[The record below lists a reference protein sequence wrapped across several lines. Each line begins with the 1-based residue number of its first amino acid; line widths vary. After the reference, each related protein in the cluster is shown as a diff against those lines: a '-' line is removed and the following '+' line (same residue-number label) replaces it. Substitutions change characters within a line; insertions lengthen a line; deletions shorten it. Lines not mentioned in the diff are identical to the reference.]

1 MKKLLLLLLIATE
14 ALPVL
19 ARIDKEQSDR
29 DSTIYKNVNLNE
41 IEVISSP
48 KSETRFFE
56 FPGSISIIGEKKLER
71 QHIMSL
77 KGLSSIAPNLYIPD
91 YGSFINIYTRDRFTN
106 QFSGSRIKCR

>member
-41 IEVISSP
+41 IEVISAP
-48 KSETRFFE
+48 KSETRFCE
-56 FPGSISIIGEKKLER
+56 YRLSEKKNWNDSISC
-71 QHIMSL
+71 H
-77 KGLSSIAPNLYIPD
+77 
-91 YGSFINIYTRDRFTN
+91 
-106 QFSGSRIKCR
+106 

>member
-14 ALPVL
+14 VLPVL

-56 FPGSISIIGEKKLER
+56 FPGSISIIGEKTGTTTYHVIKR
-71 QHIMSL
+71 
-77 KGLSSIAPNLYIPD
+77 
-91 YGSFINIYTRDRFTN
+91 SFVN
-106 QFSGSRIKCR
+106 SP

>member
-14 ALPVL
+14 VLPVL

-56 FPGSISIIGEKKLER
+56 FPGSISIIGEKKTGTTTYHVIKR
-71 QHIMSL
+71 
-77 KGLSSIAPNLYIPD
+77 
-91 YGSFINIYTRDRFTN
+91 SFVN
-106 QFSGSRIKCR
+106 SP